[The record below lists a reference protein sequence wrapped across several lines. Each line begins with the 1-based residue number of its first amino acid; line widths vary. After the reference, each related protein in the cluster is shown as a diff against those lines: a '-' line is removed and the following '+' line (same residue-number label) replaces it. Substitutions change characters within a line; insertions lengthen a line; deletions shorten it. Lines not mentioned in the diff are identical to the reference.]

1 MKTLLERKIL
11 RSIYIVETI
20 EEEIIEEVVN
30 DLDEVTSDDCNVQA
44 PIILVGDIETKFIDF
59 IGLQRFDLIT
69 DSYLVNIFN
78 CMKIKGQEVQV
89 AQVMSFKFGKNT
101 KKMKNSKYLFSW
113 HGRFQISDF
122 KDELN
127 D

>member
-30 DLDEVTSDDCNVQA
+30 DLDEVTLDDCNIQA

-59 IGLQRFDLIT
+59 IELERFDLII
-69 DSYLVNIFN
+69 DFYLANIFN
-78 CMKIKGQEVQV
+78 CMKIKGQEVQI
-89 AQVMSFKFGKNT
+89 A
-101 KKMKNSKYLFSW
+101 
-113 HGRFQISDF
+113 
-122 KDELN
+122 
-127 D
+127 